1 MGRHEPPGGTFT
13 GTRTLLRAS
22 IHQDARNI
30 GPWVVLIS
38 VLSATS
44 ILGYRWLFPEVAE
57 RKEFAL
63 AITANPALALVF
75 GKAGDLLTLDGFN
88 AWRAGGLGAFFSA
101 LMAILIV
108 IRNSRAGED
117 SGQAELIAAGVVT
130 RQARLL
136 VAVLMATIA
145 AVALGVVC
153 FLLTW
158 VSGGAVLPTL
168 VISVSFAASALLFAG
183 VAAVAAQLGADAR
196 TASSL
201 SIGLLGVAYL
211 ARGYIDSSRAPEWTR
226 WLTPMG
232 WVAQM
237 RPSTENDFWPLL
249 PILSVALLLVVIAQV
264 LQQHRDFGLGML
276 TPRPGAAEAR
286 GLSIE
291 GLALRMHRGPLL
303 VWVVAF
309 AFLGTAWGNL
319 TTSVR
324 SILEANP
331 TMAVIMASGAVHPE
345 QLTFAFVVTIL
356 QILGIIAA
364 VIGAQVMMRV
374 HTEELDRRVEPLLA
388 APLPRRRYYASNVL
402 LALGATALVM
412 LVAGT
417 LIGIAG
423 SRGDTGVT
431 FGDVLIQALC
441 TIPAVW
447 VLVGVSV
454 AVVGAEP
461 SKRLAG
467 WLVIVATFG
476 ITLLGPT
483 FKFPDYLLGISP
495 LYHVPNTVSAQSVWP
510 SLFGLAGVVAF
521 LLLVGF
527 VGFRRRDL
535 VST

>member
-1 MGRHEPPGGTFT
+1 MAGTFT
-13 GTRTLLRAS
+13 GTRTLLKAS
-22 IHQDARNI
+22 LREDGRRI

-38 VLSATS
+38 VLSASS

-57 RKEFAL
+57 RQEFAM

-108 IRNSRAGED
+108 VRNSRAGED
-117 SGQAELIAAGVVT
+117 SGQAELIAAGVIT

-136 VAVLMATIA
+136 VAILMAAVA

-158 VSGGAVLPTL
+158 WSGGQVLPTF
-168 VISVSFAASALLFAG
+168 VISVSFTASALLFAG

-196 TASSL
+196 TAGSL
-201 SIGLLGVAYL
+201 AIGLLGISYL
-211 ARGYIDSSRAPEWTR
+211 ARGYLDSSQAPEWTR

-232 WVAQM
+232 WVAQL
-237 RPSTENDFWPLL
+237 RPSTENDLWPLV
-249 PILSVALLLVVIAQV
+249 PILALAVVLVVTALV

-276 TPRPGAAEAR
+276 RPRPGPAEAPR
-286 GLSIE
+286 VSIGGLVV
-291 GLALRMHRGPLL
+291 RMHRGTLV
-303 VWVVAF
+303 VWVLAF
-309 AFLGTAWGNL
+309 AFLGLAWGNL

-331 TMAVIMASGAVHPE
+331 TMAVIMASGAVRPE
-345 QLTFAFVVTIL
+345 QFTSAFVVTIL

-364 VIGAQVMMRV
+364 VVGAQVMMRV
-374 HTEELDRRVEPLLA
+374 HTEEVDHRVEPLLA
-388 APLPRRRYYASNVL
+388 APLPRSRYFASNVL

-412 LVAGT
+412 LVAGVV
-417 LIGIAG
+417 IGLVG
-423 SRGDTGVT
+423 SRGDTGVA
-431 FGDVLIQALC
+431 FGDAVAQALC

-454 AVVGAEP
+454 ATVGAHP
-461 SKRLAG
+461 ARRLAG

-483 FKFPDYLLGISP
+483 FRFPDYLLGISP
-495 LYHVPNTVSAQSVWP
+495 LHHVPDVVSADALWP
-510 SLFGLAGVVAF
+510 SLLGLGAVVMVLVA
-521 LLLVGF
+521 VGF
-527 VGFRRRDL
+527 AGFRRRDL
-535 VST
+535 LSA